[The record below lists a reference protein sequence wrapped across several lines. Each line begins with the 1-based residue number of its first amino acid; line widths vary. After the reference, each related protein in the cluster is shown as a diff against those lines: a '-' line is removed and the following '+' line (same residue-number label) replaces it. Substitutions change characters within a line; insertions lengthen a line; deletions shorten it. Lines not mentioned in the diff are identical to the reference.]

1 MISKTRKTGL
11 RKVGGRRIGAVRRR
25 YGRRVPRPLKYNA
38 NRVGGPNTCRI
49 TQTLPTVSILANTP
63 YRISVG
69 GITGERALAVCEQF
83 ALYRIS
89 KVVFKYKPHYDTF
102 IPQNQGPTPSG
113 NFPTTVPLL
122 YWKMNRFADNPAA
135 WALDD
140 IKAMGA
146 KPIRFDD
153 KSLTVAYKPNIL
165 LSTESGGSDSGQVK
179 MTPWLNTDR
188 SSETAV
194 FAASTTEHYGHF
206 YYVDCNLVNN
216 NNDPAIGSL
225 DVTIY
230 YEFKNPRVEWTPA
243 SEGAK
248 PTVDALK
255 ITDISG
261 TSL

>member
-1 MISKTRKTGL
+1 MVLAKKPRSTMRRRAPMRRRKL
-11 RKVGGRRIGAVRRR
+11 AVR
-25 YGRRVPRPLKYNA
+25 RPLKYNA

-49 TQTLPTVSILANTP
+49 SQTLPTVALNVNTP

-69 GITGERALAVCEQF
+69 GITGDRARAVCEQF

-122 YWKMNRFADNPAA
+122 YWKMNRFADAPVA
-135 WALDD
+135 WNVDD

-153 KSLTVAYKPNIL
+153 KTITVAYKPNIL
-165 LSTESGGSDSGQVK
+165 LSSESGGSDSGQVK
-179 MTPWLNTDR
+179 MTPWLNTDD
-188 SSETAV
+188 SSETAA
-194 FAASTTEHYGHF
+194 FAPSTTEHYGHF
-206 YYVDCNLVNN
+206 FWIDANLVNGSSE
-216 NNDPAIGSL
+216 PAIGSL

-230 YEFKNPRVEWTPA
+230 YEFKNPRVEWTPS
-243 SEGAK
+243 SEGGK
-248 PTVDALK
+248 QTVDVLRETTHASIQVL
-255 ITDISG
+255 S
-261 TSL
+261 